1 MNDQDQRTT
10 LSQKFG
16 RITNDTSSSRTQTEY
31 EKRKELTRLL
41 SGSLKD
47 KPISWL
53 LEVVNHY
60 KATGHL
66 NVGSLHHITEIHFVD
81 GTAVHAKSQ
90 FFSGSEAVIELF
102 GISEGK
108 IKFDPDQEPGEKT
121 INESGQ
127 ELKVLGE
134 EYAISLE
141 FLQDHQIDPNSIL
154 KKEFDDLSDQEVE
167 RILNQG
173 VAFDKAIQLKF
184 YKNIDGKLTL
194 KQLGK
199 NLFFPRSI
207 LITLAANLLRL
218 GLVLTPDGR
227 NVKTNFGEEFE
238 ITDEFV
244 SSMAEVPIFKALDM
258 PESPNVPP
266 PIERAAPVE
275 PALNKARSFA
285 LTTGT
290 APRVVSLGL
299 PDRLLEYNGTR
310 SVMALARLIDE
321 ETGVYDQEM
330 FQFFLE
336 KEFTRAFRFGS
347 KFALLLFSITT
358 NSQDGTTMPA
368 KALTYLLSTVNKQ
381 VRDVD
386 ITGQMGNKV
395 YGFILP
401 SVDSRNACNLAKRVN
416 DSLFEL
422 APELK
427 EWEPKLHFG
436 ASSVPNDAK
445 DITSLIETA
454 QKALFAAYE
463 KEVGILAYP
472 DL

>member
-16 RITNDTSSSRTQTEY
+16 KITTDTSSSRNQTEY

-66 NVGSLHHITEIHFVD
+66 NVGSLHHITEIHFLD

-102 GISEGK
+102 GLSEGK
-108 IKFDPDQEPGEKT
+108 IKFEPDQEPDEKT

-141 FLQDHQIDPNSIL
+141 FLQDHHIDPTSIL

-167 RILNQG
+167 RILSQG

-184 YKNIDGKLTL
+184 YKNIDGRDSLKKIGKKLYL
-194 KQLGK
+194 
-199 NLFFPRSI
+199 PRSI

-227 NVKTNFGEEFE
+227 NVKTNFGDEFE

-258 PESPNVPP
+258 PESPKIPP
-266 PIERAAPVE
+266 PIEQSAPDNGTPKV
-275 PALNKARSFA
+275 KSFM
-285 LTTGT
+285 LTTGA
-290 APRVVSLGL
+290 APRVVSLGI
-299 PDRLLEYNGTR
+299 PDRKLEYNGTR

-401 SVDSRNACNLAKRVN
+401 NVDSRNACNLAKRV
-416 DSLFEL
+416 DERLFEL

-427 EWEPKLHFG
+427 EWEPKLYFG

-445 DITSLIETA
+445 DITSLLESA
-454 QKALFAAYE
+454 QKALFTAYE
-463 KEVGILAYP
+463 KKVGILAYP
-472 DL
+472 DI